1 MPNQNKVIVVRHT
14 SVISIFTVKITTM
27 ADESSSDEL
36 CESSDSFD
44 VSSPEISTSSES
56 ISEEESVPQT
66 SSRGKG
72 KAKAKRAK
80 TTDADACT
88 GKRVAKRTPR
98 TKKQSANSSLNGTE
112 MDDLTS
118 WIFSPE
124 EATRVQEHLRET
136 LLNDARI
143 KDERKRFAEHL
154 LCDAEKQN
162 FQLLL
167 SGFCRKFSTLA
178 AESFKNNTPSYRKA
192 GFSIAWMKFLSNFH
206 PGKTAQERMILERI
220 LKNANAKFD
229 ALSVH
234 GVVSVIHEKVY
245 SLIHEHV
252 RIKKAEASNTGTLDA
267 RTNLMEETDDVLYR
281 Y

>member
-14 SVISIFTVKITTM
+14 SEISIFTVKITTV
-27 ADESSSDEL
+27 ADSLEESSSDGL
-36 CESSDSFD
+36 CQSSDFFD
-44 VSSPEISTSSES
+44 VPSPEIGMCSES

-66 SSRGKG
+66 SSQGKG

-80 TTDADACT
+80 TTDADAST

-98 TKKQSANSSLNGTE
+98 TKTQRANSSLNDEE

-118 WIFSPE
+118 RIFSPE

-167 SGFCRKFSTLA
+167 TGFCRKFSTLA
-178 AESFKNNTPSYRKA
+178 AKSFKNNIPSYRKA
-192 GFSIAWMKFLSNFH
+192 GFSMFLMGSRRLSLLL
-206 PGKTAQERMILERI
+206 GDSRYIEKTSEKLFECTR
-220 LKNANAKFD
+220 KND
-229 ALSVH
+229 
-234 GVVSVIHEKVY
+234 E
-245 SLIHEHV
+245 
-252 RIKKAEASNTGTLDA
+252 
-267 RTNLMEETDDVLYR
+267 
-281 Y
+281 

>member
-1 MPNQNKVIVVRHT
+1 
-14 SVISIFTVKITTM
+14 M

-136 LLNDARI
+136 LLNDAGSLGCKNRPEDQTE
-143 KDERKRFAEHL
+143 KESERRNRGNALSAFGRHFFGALLCGRKRKQIFAV
-154 LCDAEKQN
+154 N
-162 FQLLL
+162 
-167 SGFCRKFSTLA
+167 
-178 AESFKNNTPSYRKA
+178 
-192 GFSIAWMKFLSNFH
+192 
-206 PGKTAQERMILERI
+206 
-220 LKNANAKFD
+220 
-229 ALSVH
+229 
-234 GVVSVIHEKVY
+234 
-245 SLIHEHV
+245 
-252 RIKKAEASNTGTLDA
+252 
-267 RTNLMEETDDVLYR
+267 
-281 Y
+281 